1 MGLIY
6 VWLQFEKG
14 VVAVLP
20 IYSLSV
26 VTKQD
31 IPFFF
36 YSFNTQIFLTH
47 SPMCLLDRYF
57 HQSES
62 IALIFLGVGI

>member
-14 VVAVLP
+14 IVAVLP

-36 YSFNTQIFLTH
+36 ITPSTRK
-47 SPMCLLDRYF
+47 S
-57 HQSES
+57 S
-62 IALIFLGVGI
+62 